1 MRFIWILIHLIL
13 STGILS
19 IPILILGWFDRDKNL
34 IGKISRLWARWIIW
48 SMGISYKIGGTNN
61 LCHKHQYVFMCN
73 HESVL
78 DILLALAC
86 LPHNIV
92 FLAKKE
98 LFRIP
103 VFGWTMKAA
112 GMIKVDREN
121 KEKAKKS
128 VDQAINKLS
137 NAKYSTILFPEGTRS
152 ESGDLLT
159 FKKGGFIMAIR
170 FKLPV
175 VPITII
181 GARSILP
188 KKSLKLNKGNIYFI
202 IDIPIDTAN
211 MQEKDKNRLLAQCR
225 DTILKNKKKYHSKNI
240 QNDEYFSTLKLDCY

>member
-170 FKLPV
+170 SKLPV

-188 KKSLKLNKGNIYFI
+188 KKSLKLHKGEIKFI
-202 IDIPIDTAN
+202 IDAPIDTDDLY
-211 MQEKDKNRLLAQCR
+211 EEDKNKLMVQCR
-225 DTILKNKKKYHSKNI
+225 NAII
-240 QNDEYFSTLKLDCY
+240 QNKEMYTSRHNYPYELYST